1 MRLIPVLAISMILSA
16 CAATQPDKDHVAH
29 HPPGAAA
36 PSTSPS
42 PAQMD
47 AQMKAMRA
55 MHDKMMS
62 ARTPEERQALM
73 AEHMKAMRGG
83 MSMMCE
89 MGGGSQG
96 PGKSGSPEAMKRC
109 MGMKDM
115 TMQMMMDREA
125 VRAPAGK

>member
-1 MRLIPVLAISMILSA
+1 MRLTPLLAAAMVLSA
-16 CAATQPDKDHVAH
+16 CAATQPDKDHAAH

-42 PAQMD
+42 PAQVD
-47 AQMKAMRA
+47 EQMKAMRA

-62 ARTPEERQALM
+62 AKTPDERQALM
-73 AEHMKAMRGG
+73 AEHMKAMRDG

-89 MGGGSQG
+89 MAEM
-96 PGKSGSPEAMKRC
+96 KKRC

-115 TMQMMMDREA
+115 TMQMMTDREP
-125 VRAPAGK
+125 VRAPAAN